1 VLPTKNPEEPK
12 VIDHRFA
19 TDEHR
24 RSHTCGWLEGINV
37 DLTLGQGYSRLL
49 LIEIV
54 SLESIEDLE
63 IIGTLEDIDILK

>member
-1 VLPTKNPEEPK
+1 MSPDDYRGWPLLTDAIGLPTFCK
-12 VIDHRFA
+12 RGF
-19 TDEHR
+19 
-24 RSHTCGWLEGINV
+24 NV